1 MKVEI
6 RFGYGDEEGSIMDG
20 LTNVLLIVALFILRL
35 GVPVLITVA
44 IGYLLMRLDA
54 KWQAE
59 NEQATKSKAEQ
70 PAQRTTVEPATL
82 GPLPLLSL
90 SESTAAGGKSAG
102 GVPCWVMK
110 GCSEAMQA
118 RCAAPRQPQ
127 VPCWQARTT
136 AEGRLPV
143 ECKTCSRFQ
152 SPPAMWMA
160 APTELL
166 H

>member
-1 MKVEI
+1 
-6 RFGYGDEEGSIMDG
+6 MDG

-59 NEQATKSKAEQ
+59 NEHANKMKADQ
-70 PAQRTTVEPATL
+70 PAQRPTTDLAAPTQLPAL
-82 GPLPLLSL
+82 AL
-90 SESTAAGGKSAG
+90 SEPTAAGGFAAG
-102 GVPCWVMK
+102 GVPCWVVR
-110 GCSEAMQA
+110 GCSEALRA

-143 ECKTCSRFQ
+143 ECKTCQLFQ
-152 SPPAMWMA
+152 PPPTMWMTPPAEM
-160 APTELL
+160 L